1 MMYRTRRELQFM
13 LHGKSND
20 TTTIPEG
27 TRLVAVQTNT
37 LDDDTRTPLERM
49 SKSHRERFPQE
60 RLVFFEWMGVI
71 RSAVAGKDVVMTRRR
86 RTRR

>member
-13 LHGKSND
+13 LNGGSNE
-20 TTTIPEG
+20 TTIIPEG

-37 LDDDTRTPLERM
+37 LDDESKAPLHRM